1 MEAQITPVQLVLGLC
16 SLVCLII
23 AWVEMFRQGKTGLG
37 IASIILT
44 FVCGIGSL
52 IAFVWGWMNGN
63 VSAKV
68 MIIWTVLTIGGVLA
82 GIAGA

>member
-1 MEAQITPVQLVLGLC
+1 METEITPIQLVLGLC
-16 SLVCLII
+16 SLACLII

-52 IAFVWGWMNGN
+52 IAFVWGWMNVGG
-63 VSAKV
+63 KV
-68 MIIWTVLTIGGVLA
+68 MIAWTILTIASIIVGAGGF
-82 GIAGA
+82 